1 MSDTLTLSN
10 PKLLKQQCLI
20 KDSWQ
25 DSSDGATIEV
35 TNPFSGQTIGTIP
48 SLTEQDVYTRRRNIG
63 SLWSP

>member
-10 PKLLKQQCLI
+10 PKLLKQQCLV

-48 SLTEQDVYTRRRNIG
+48 IKRLPSVLTLQPY
-63 SLWSP
+63 